1 MARRT
6 FRSSQ
11 WHANRWKN
19 AYVCTKND
27 SIISVYNNDRDSD
40 NDVHNLRRIVS
51 ERDVDKAQVCEAQ
64 TIVINFLTI
73 LICHQFILFSIN
85 LISIT
90 FPY

>member
-1 MARRT
+1 M
-6 FRSSQ
+6 
-11 WHANRWKN
+11 
-19 AYVCTKND
+19 CTKND
-27 SIISVYNNDRDSD
+27 SIISVYNIDRDSD